1 MLWDMLCVQVGWLAQ
16 ACDVLVGRCVR
27 LVLLSVVMLE
37 PEIRG
42 RRGVA
47 QVKGDGRENNK

>member
-47 QVKGDGRENNK
+47 QMNGAGRENK